1 MKIKRI
7 LSFITALCLGVSM
20 CGCGSKKSSSES
32 DNAPKDSFE
41 LPEDIVYCDTEDGL
55 FEFAVSSDTPDGE
68 SSEIINETEFLFNLG
83 DDNTLIGVM
92 TVPYYHQTAVAMGEG
107 VSSGFEESDLYS
119 NIRSEELTINGNPAY
134 RLTADCENDILY
146 TLTTLQFGN
155 GDIFVTMS
163 TSTPENREKCDL
175 ETDIIL
181 HSAEYK
187 GKPLKSEPETY
198 SNLYFSITAGE
209 KWYFRKQ
216 TDDFASVSLNL
227 QNDISDMMY
236 AFSFSVITD
245 EPDAETA
252 AENLEEN
259 FSGQSGIMRDKAE
272 YMGFD
277 SHHIHYE
284 NTLDAY
290 NIDYYIFE
298 NDGVIYQAIEVCPT
312 NKTEQYK
319 TDIQE
324 IIDSIELK

>member
-7 LSFITALCLGVSM
+7 LSFLTVLCLGISM

-32 DNAPKDSFE
+32 DNTPKDSFE

-55 FEFAVSSDTPDGE
+55 FEFAVSSDTPDGV
-68 SSEIINETEFLFNLG
+68 SSDLIDKTEFVFNLG
-83 DDNTLIGVM
+83 DDDTLIGVM
-92 TVPYYHQTAVAMGEG
+92 TVTDYHQTAAGMGTG
-107 VSSGFEESDLYS
+107 LSSGFEESGLYS
-119 NIRSEELTINGNPAY
+119 NIKGEELTINGNPAY

-198 SNLYFSITAGE
+198 SNIYFSITAGE

-216 TDDFASVSLNL
+216 TKDFASISLNL

-236 AFSFSVITD
+236 AFSFSALTD
-245 EPDAETA
+245 ESDIKTA
-252 AENLEEN
+252 AKNNAEKLMDEPE
-259 FSGQSGIMRDKAE
+259 FLRDTSD
-272 YMGFD
+272 YMGFKAE
-277 SHHIHYE
+277 HIHYL
-284 NTLDAY
+284 NSLDAY
-290 NIDYYIFE
+290 VDYYIFE

-312 NKTEQYK
+312 NRTEQYK

-324 IIDSIELK
+324 IIDSIDLK